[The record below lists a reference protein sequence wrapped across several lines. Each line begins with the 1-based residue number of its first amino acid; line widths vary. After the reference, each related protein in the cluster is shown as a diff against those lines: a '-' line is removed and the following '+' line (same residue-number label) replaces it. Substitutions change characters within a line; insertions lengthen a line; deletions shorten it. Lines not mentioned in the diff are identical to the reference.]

1 MVNCEICKQ
10 KISLSNIYVDKKT
23 GKAQKYCRSCA
34 ETMKSEE
41 KKDMTLKKE
50 DEEKIQDITQD
61 EEKIQDITQ
70 DEEKIQDI
78 TQEIQHMD
86 NLPTSET
93 DIVTRDML
101 VDSINSC
108 LGENPLNI
116 KDGDYCYIRI
126 VGNHLEI
133 GRAKVVMEE

>member
-50 DEEKIQDITQD
+50 
-61 EEKIQDITQ
+61 

>member
-41 KKDMTLKKE
+41 KKDMTLNKE

-61 EEKIQDITQ
+61 EEKIQDIA
-70 DEEKIQDI
+70 
-78 TQEIQHMD
+78 QEIQHFG
-86 NLPTSET
+86 NLPNSET

-101 VDSINSC
+101 VDSINSY

>member
-41 KKDMTLKKE
+41 KKDMTLKIE
-50 DEEKIQDITQD
+50 EEEKIQDIAQD
-61 EEKIQDITQ
+61 EEKIQDMP
-70 DEEKIQDI
+70 
-78 TQEIQHMD
+78 QEIQHLGS
-86 NLPTSET
+86 LPNSET

-101 VDSINSC
+101 VDSINSY